1 MKHVVTLILMLA
13 LSLGTAHAATF
24 SSEAGRNG
32 DEKVVP
38 TEQAKVVV
46 DGAEVTIA
54 FTLMVPETH
63 QRIPDNVSEY
73 TAGEGEIIPAL
84 EDALMGMK
92 PGENKRVELRPEE
105 AFGPYDDQ
113 KIMEI
118 RRDMLPPTV
127 RTGSIYQLL
136 DGQPITIVA
145 LADNTAVVDLNHP
158 LAGKHL
164 IIDVEVL
171 GVEQLAD
178 GPETL

>member
-1 MKHVVTLILMLA
+1 MKQVATLILMLA

-24 SSEAGRNG
+24 SSDVGRNG
-32 DEKVVP
+32 DEKGVP
-38 TEQAKVVV
+38 TEQAEVV

-73 TAGEGEIIPAL
+73 TAGEGQIIPAL

-92 PGENKRVELRPEE
+92 PGEHKRVDLQPEE

-113 KIMEI
+113 KIMEV

-127 RTGSIYQLL
+127 RSGSIYQLL

-145 LADNTAVVDLNHP
+145 LAENTAVVDLNHP

-171 GVEQLAD
+171 DVEQLAD

>member
-1 MKHVVTLILMLA
+1 MKHVQTLILMLA

-24 SSEAGRNG
+24 SSQAGPNG
-32 DEKVVP
+32 DEEVAP
-38 TEQAKVVV
+38 TEQAEVV

-92 PGENKRVELRPEE
+92 PGQHKRVELQPEE
-105 AFGPYDDQ
+105 AFGPHDDQ

-171 GVEQLAD
+171 GVEQPAD